1 MTQMTTFTALIKALP
16 EHSAQAIEAYAS
28 LFSRLERKLYADM
41 VCDKESQLVLKKRY
55 IKEYLITSRQFN
67 AIWRGLNGKL
77 QSKKEL
83 GKLYISDNKERIK
96 ALEKTILSLSKKSQS
111 LDKTGGCPI
120 RSAKFRFKAHQKSR
134 RLSIVKQRLS
144 KLKTEQD
151 FKIHPLCFG
160 SKKLLNAQHHLEKNN
175 YSSHEDWLADWQ
187 STRDSHFYVLGS
199 KDESWGNQGAQL
211 IPNNDGTLKLLLRL
225 PDAVGGGR
233 IEIPNINFK
242 YGRDTILKA
251 CASNQHRL
259 QMGSKENL
267 TSLAGMA
274 LRKNKGSRV
283 SKNALL
289 ANFGQAITV
298 RFNRHKFGWQIGVSV
313 DEESLVTEFTG
324 FEKGCLGVDVNAD
337 HLAVTVVNS
346 QGNKVF
352 ATDISCP
359 LSGKMESGQRSAFIG
374 DAVKQVVEIAKQYK
388 VAIAHE
394 ALDFQRK
401 KRALKETTN
410 KQHRSLLSSFAYNL
424 VLSFLTRRAYRQ
436 GVLTKSVN
444 PACTSIVGGLKYQN
458 NSLTSHQSAAM
469 VIARRGLG
477 IWFEKIRLNVPS
489 KIGFA
494 VLNAQQATVSM
505 PVDPFRRWVKTNKFM
520 KQFRRE
526 LSKPEKTFVNLKV
539 IENSLRLAS

>member
-1 MTQMTTFTALIKALP
+1 MSQMTTFTSLIKDLP
-16 EHSAQAIEAYAS
+16 ENISQAIEAYAS
-28 LFSRLERKLYADM
+28 LFSRLERKLYADL

-67 AIWRGLNGKL
+67 AIWRGLQGKL

-83 GKLYISDNKERIK
+83 AKLYIADNKDQIRS
-96 ALEKTILSLSKKSQS
+96 LEKTILSLSKKSQS

-134 RLSIVKQRLS
+134 RLSIVKQRLAKRQS
-144 KLKTEQD
+144 EQN

-160 SKKLLNAQHHLEKNN
+160 SKKLLNAQHHLNKNG
-175 YSSHEDWLADWQ
+175 YTSHKDWLCDWQ
-187 STRDSHFYVLGS
+187 SSRDSHFYVLGS

-211 IPNNDGTLKLLLRL
+211 IPNDDGSLKLLLRL

-233 IEIPNINFK
+233 LEIPNINFK
-242 YGRDTILKA
+242 YGRETILKA
-251 CASNQHRL
+251 CLSNQHRL

-267 TSLAGMA
+267 TNLTNMVLAKDKEA
-274 LRKNKGSRV
+274 NV
-283 SKNALL
+283 SKNSLL
-289 ANFGQAITV
+289 ANFGQAVTV

-313 DEESLVTEFTG
+313 DEESLVNEFTG
-324 FEKGCLGVDVNAD
+324 FENGCLGIDVNAE
-337 HLAVTVVNS
+337 HLAVTVVNK

-352 ATDISCP
+352 TTDISCP
-359 LSGKMESGQRSAFIG
+359 LSGKMDTGKRAAFIG
-374 DAVKQVVEIAKQYK
+374 DAVKEVVEIAKQYR
-388 VAIAHE
+388 VGISHE
-394 ALDFQRK
+394 SLDFQRK
-401 KRALKETTN
+401 KRALKETTG
-410 KQHRSLLSSFAYNL
+410 KQHRSLLSSFAYNS

-444 PACTSIVGGLKYQN
+444 PACTSIIGGLKYQN

-477 IWFEKIRLNVPS
+477 IWLEKIRFNVPI
-489 KIGFA
+489 KVGVA
-494 VLNAQQATVSM
+494 VLNAQPATVSM
-505 PVDPFRRWVKTNKFM
+505 PVDPFKRWVKTNKFM
-520 KQFRRE
+520 KQYRVEF
-526 LSKPEKTFVNLKV
+526 LKPEKTFVNLKV